1 MLKTRIALRLR
12 LGALAAMCLMAAY
25 AALASSQPKFWVIAA
40 LNQLQQ
46 PVGISE
52 GSPGVLYSEGGS
64 SGQFAFSIST
74 QGSKT
79 ILAAFPSGYNIMAVP
94 LSAAN
99 GRFYSAVGYMLN
111 PVSVFSV
118 SSAAHSQKLYAS
130 QPNGVELL
138 QNLPNGTLL
147 GIAGHTSGTETYYLV
162 SSDLEG
168 NLTTIYRFPS
178 EERLP
183 NTLVYASDGN
193 YYGVAI
199 TGGGYVY
206 RVTPA
211 GVLTKLATFP
221 ANSFLRASNFVPLLQ
236 ANDGNLYGVVPNGSS
251 TGTAVFYRL
260 TLSGEYT
267 PLYTFPSGLGYDPT
281 ALIEGSDG
289 NLYGST
295 LGASSQL
302 IRLTKSGQYALLH
315 TLNALTEGQCQC
327 HLTQGSDG
335 TIYGS
340 AQAGAQY
347 GGGSIFAFDVGLPK
361 PQPYTQD
368 FEPQSGAAGTQVR
381 LWGHNLLSASVQ
393 FNGAAATGVYNSGPN
408 YVWAA
413 VPEGATT
420 GPITVTTPGGT
431 ITTQTSF
438 TVPQ

>member
-1 MLKTRIALRLR
+1 MSKTRIAPRLR

-46 PVGISE
+46 PAGVTE
-52 GSPGVLYSEGGS
+52 GSPGVLYSLGGAS
-64 SGQFAFSIST
+64 DQIPFSIST
-74 QGSKT
+74 TGVKT
-79 ILAAFPSGYNIMAVP
+79 ILAAFPTGHGVLALPV
-94 LSAAN
+94 SAPN

-111 PVSVFSV
+111 PVSIFSV
-118 SSAAHSQKLYAS
+118 SSAAHSQKLYAA

-147 GIAGHTSGTETYYLV
+147 GIAENPSETAYYVV
-162 SSDLEG
+162 SSDLGG
-168 NLTTIYRFPS
+168 NVTAIFQFPTG
-178 EERLP
+178 ERLP
-183 NTLVYASDGN
+183 NTLIYASDGN

-199 TGGGYVY
+199 TGAGYVY
-206 RVTPA
+206 RVTPS
-211 GVLTKLATFP
+211 GVMTKLFSFP
-221 ANSFLRASNFVPLLQ
+221 ANSFMSTAFFVPLLQ
-236 ANDGNLYGVVPNGSS
+236 ANDGNLYGVAPNGGS
-251 TGTAVFYRL
+251 TGTAVFYKL
-260 TLSGEYT
+260 TLSGQYT
-267 PLYTFPSGLGYDPT
+267 PLYTFPSGPSYDPT

-289 NLYGST
+289 NFYGST

-302 IRLTKSGQYALLH
+302 IRLTKSGQYTLLH

-347 GGGSIFAFDVGLPK
+347 GGGSIFAFDLGLPK

-393 FNGAAATGVYNSGPN
+393 FNGVAATGVYNSGPN